1 MNNYPGIKQL
11 IPQQPPFVMVG
22 KVVDATAV
30 SCTTCLTIEADNVLV
45 EDGRLS
51 AAGLLENVAQSCAT
65 WQSIK
70 QFQTEERPRV
80 GVIGSIRNCSILQ
93 LPQVGETITTYIT
106 TVADTGNMQVIH
118 AQTKLNDQIIV
129 ETDMTIALN

>member
-1 MNNYPGIKQL
+1 MNNYPDIKQL

-22 KVVDATAV
+22 KVVDATIM

-70 QFQTEERPRV
+70 QLQTEERPRV